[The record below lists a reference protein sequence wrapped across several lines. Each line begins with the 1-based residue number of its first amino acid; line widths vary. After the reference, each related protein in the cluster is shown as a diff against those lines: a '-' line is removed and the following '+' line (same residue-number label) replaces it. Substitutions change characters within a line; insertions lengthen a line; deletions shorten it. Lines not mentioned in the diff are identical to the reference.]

1 MLETEGVVINS
12 PDGCLPYILN
22 ISLPG
27 YRSEVLLHFLESRGV
42 YVSSGSACAKGHGS
56 YVLTEMGLDRRLADS
71 ALRISFSRY
80 NGKEDADRLYAALL
94 DAKKQIRKAN

>member
-1 MLETEGVVINS
+1 
-12 PDGCLPYILN
+12 
-22 ISLPG
+22 
-27 YRSEVLLHFLESRGV
+27 
-42 YVSSGSACAKGHGS
+42 
-56 YVLTEMGLDRRLADS
+56 MGLDRRLADS